1 MGHQHGEGHSHH
13 HGTSNQKALFW
24 AFILITGFMVV
35 EFIGGFLTN
44 SLALLS
50 DAGHMLSDSA
60 ALGLSLFAV
69 ILGTRQASGSKTYG
83 YRRFE
88 IIAAA
93 LNGVTLLVISGIIMF
108 EAVRRFTAPPEV
120 QSTGMLVIAVIGLLV
135 NIAAGWILMRG
146 DKEENLNIRSAFIHV
161 IGDMLGSAGAIIAAL
176 LIMLFGWQLADPVAS
191 IIVSL
196 LVLVSGW
203 RVTRDAA
210 NVLMEGVPPSIDPE
224 RVAAELTAIPGVV
237 DVHDL
242 HVWSITPEEP
252 LLSCH
257 LTVSDEADP
266 DRVLRLSNQLLNET
280 FGIGHS
286 TIQLE
291 TESGGCPSPHGNIH

>member
-1 MGHQHGEGHSHH
+1 
-13 HGTSNQKALFW
+13 
-24 AFILITGFMVV
+24 MVV